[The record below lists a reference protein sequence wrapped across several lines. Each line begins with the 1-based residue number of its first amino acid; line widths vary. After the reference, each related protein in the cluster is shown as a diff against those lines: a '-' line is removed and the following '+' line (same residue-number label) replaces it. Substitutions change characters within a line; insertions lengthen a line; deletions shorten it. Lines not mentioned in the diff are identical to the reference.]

1 MDKGNLSG
9 KMAQN
14 TKENGKM
21 GNRMEKGYFTLP
33 TNRIKKLKLKGCG

>member
-1 MDKGNLSG
+1 MDKVNLSG

-21 GNRMEKGYFTLP
+21 GMIVSDFSLP
-33 TNRIKKLKLKGCG
+33 LI